1 MPKLKNKPLRNEYYL
16 VCVDE
21 SNEFYSALDYAC
33 NNAFKKNIGMIL
45 LYIIEVAN
53 FRHWKGVE
61 TIMLEEQ
68 KTKAK
73 VLLEDHQMK
82 IKKNYKL
89 NVKTIIK
96 RGDKVETILKLL
108 NNKRYKIKNLILGLA
123 LEGNDTNKIINSL
136 TGSYRKKLNLPIT
149 IVPDTNNNYVFKS
162 RRNPKS

>member
-1 MPKLKNKPLRNEYYL
+1 MPRLKNKPLSNEYYL

-21 SNEFYSALDYAC
+21 SNEFYSALEYAC
-33 NNAFKKNIGMIL
+33 NNAFKENIGIIL
-45 LYIIEVAN
+45 LFIIEVAN

-73 VLLEDHQMK
+73 FLLEEHQMK
-82 IKKNYKL
+82 IKKAYKL
-89 NVKTIIK
+89 KVKTLIK
-96 RGDKVETILKLL
+96 RGDKVESILKLL
-108 NNKRYKIKNLILGLA
+108 NNKRHKIKNLILGLA

-149 IVPDTNNNYVFKS
+149 IVPDKNKNYVFKS
-162 RRNPKS
+162 RGNTKP

>member
-1 MPKLKNKPLRNEYYL
+1 MPRLKNKPLSKEYYL

-21 SNEFYSALDYAC
+21 SNEFYSALEYAC
-33 NNAFKKNIGMIL
+33 NNALKENTGIIL
-45 LYIIEVAN
+45 LFIIEVAN

-73 VLLEDHQMK
+73 FLLEEYQVK
-82 IKKNYKL
+82 IKKDYKL
-89 NVKTIIK
+89 KVKTLIK
-96 RGDKVETILKLL
+96 RGDKVESILKLL
-108 NNKRYKIKNLILGLA
+108 NNKRHKIKNLILGLA

-149 IVPDTNNNYVFKS
+149 IVPDKSKNYVFKS
-162 RRNPKS
+162 RGNTKP

>member
-1 MPKLKNKPLRNEYYL
+1 MHKNSNKFSNNEYFL

-21 SNEFYSALDYAC
+21 SNEFYAALNYAC
-33 NNAFKKNIGMIL
+33 VNAQKQKINLIL

-73 VLLEDHQMK
+73 ELLDEHLLE

-89 NVKTIIK
+89 KAKTIIK
-96 RGDKVETILKLL
+96 RGDKVDSILKLL

-123 LEGNDTNKIINSL
+123 LEGNDTNKLINSL
-136 TGSYRKKLNLPIT
+136 TGSFRKKLNLPIT
-149 IVPDTNNNYVFKS
+149 IVPDNYNDYVFKN
-162 RRNPKS
+162 RRDTKS